1 MCEIYLLKINDMT
14 NNSVFA
20 LECLFDHN
28 IQKFRDNIK
37 DGIELCSM
45 IEKGEHI
52 DDGVISYHDLKI
64 WEFMQLMKRFFNP
77 EELSEITKE
86 AIKIKSRIDYALTKA
101 VYIDDF
107 FSISEIREYQH
118 FFNRVGS
125 PFLRLATTKLRRVL

>member
-1 MCEIYLLKINDMT
+1 MA

-20 LECLFDHN
+20 MEVLFEHN
-28 IQKFRDNIK
+28 IQKFRENIK

-45 IEKGEHI
+45 IENGEHI
-52 DDGVISYHDLKI
+52 DDVISYSDLKI
-64 WEFMQLMKRFFNP
+64 WEFMQLVKKFFKP

-86 AIKIKSRIDYALTKA
+86 AIQIKSRLDYALNNA

-107 FSISEIREYQH
+107 FSISEIRKIQH

-125 PFLRLATTKLRRVL
+125 PFLGLAMSKLRRTL